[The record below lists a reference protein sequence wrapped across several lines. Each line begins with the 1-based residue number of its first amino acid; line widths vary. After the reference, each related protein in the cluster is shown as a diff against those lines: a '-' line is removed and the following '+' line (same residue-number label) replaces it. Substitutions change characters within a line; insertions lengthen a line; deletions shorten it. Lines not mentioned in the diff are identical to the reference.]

1 MDEKKRQ
8 EIALKRFALIS
19 PAVNGFEQNEPL
31 ISVRSANSRLT
42 CPTMGSVSYTHL
54 DVYKRQKGAKPV
66 ACRNRR
72 PLPI

>member
-19 PAVNGFEQNEPL
+19 PAVNQSMDLNRMQPL

-42 CPTMGSVSYTHL
+42 CPTMGLGSI
-54 DVYKRQKGAKPV
+54 RQKRCVIG
-66 ACRNRR
+66 
-72 PLPI
+72 